1 MSGAPHWPDGVK
13 EVTVGEMRR
22 LGVDA
27 RGRLYWDGVE
37 IEQRVRL
44 TVMQTLVAGV
54 VTVAAILGGVGGLL
68 SGLDSGAHYLCARQI
83 HWLGCPDVRTPA
95 ASASATH

>member
-1 MSGAPHWPDGVK
+1 MSGAPRRPDGVK
-13 EVTVGEMRR
+13 EVTVGELRR

-37 IEQRVRL
+37 IEQHVRL
-44 TVMQTLVAGV
+44 TPLQTLVAAL
-54 VTVAAILGGVGGLL
+54 VTLSAILGGVGGVL

-83 HWLGCPDVRTPA
+83 DWLGCPAV
-95 ASASATH
+95 ASPVGSGQAGR